1 MTANFGTLINF
12 LKKLKRHRV
21 LNPLLNFGR
30 KFIYDPYA
38 RAKLVA
44 SDFPPEVWIENTNA
58 CNARC
63 VMCPREK
70 LTRKLGFMD
79 FALFEKLINEISC
92 FNDKVGRVHLHN
104 YGEPLLDKD
113 LPGRIKLAKDYGI
126 RHTYFVTN
134 GSLLTPEMSRQ
145 IIEAGLD
152 EFKVSFYG
160 TDRETY
166 NATMRELDFDRS
178 IQNVMAFFSVRQR
191 LLARRPGV
199 IIQYLVQPSNMAKTR
214 EFLDIFRPL
223 INKELGDSLSIGH
236 LHNFGG
242 GRDYRKVIKVSGICN
257 YPWRT
262 MVILHDG
269 RVVTCCLDYNG
280 LQVMGNV
287 NKQTIE
293 EIWNGDAYQKARE
306 SFKGLD
312 YGDYPVCG
320 KCDIIR

>member
-1 MTANFGTLINF
+1 MSKIPEPVKYIGKKYILNLI
-12 LKKLKRHRV
+12 KRKR
-21 LNPLLNFGR
+21 LAAP
-30 KFIYDPYA
+30 P
-38 RAKLVA
+38 
-44 SDFPPEVWIENTNA
+44 FPPELWIENTNH

-63 VMCPREK
+63 VMCPRDLHTRPLGIMK
-70 LTRKLGFMD
+70 LSLFTRLMSEASAHAAKI
-79 FALFEKLINEISC
+79 K
-92 FNDKVGRVHLHN
+92 RVHLHN

-113 LPGRIKLAKDYGI
+113 LPERIRLAKRAGI
-126 RHTYFVTN
+126 KEVYFVTN
-134 GSLLTPEMSRQ
+134 ASLLTPEKSKE

-152 EFKVSFYG
+152 EFKISFYG

-178 IQNVMAFFSVRQR
+178 IQNVRDFFSVRR
-191 LLARRPGV
+191 KLKARRPGV
-199 IIQYLVQPSNMAKTR
+199 IIQYLVQPLNMAKTG
-214 EFLDIFRPL
+214 EFLAIFKPL
-223 INKELGDSLSIGH
+223 VNKELGDSLSICH

-242 GRDYRKVIKVSGICN
+242 GRDYRKTARISGICN

-262 MVILHDG
+262 IVILHDG

-280 LQVMGNV
+280 LQVMGDV

-306 SFKGLD
+306 SFKRLD
-312 YGDYPVCG
+312 YGGYPVCL